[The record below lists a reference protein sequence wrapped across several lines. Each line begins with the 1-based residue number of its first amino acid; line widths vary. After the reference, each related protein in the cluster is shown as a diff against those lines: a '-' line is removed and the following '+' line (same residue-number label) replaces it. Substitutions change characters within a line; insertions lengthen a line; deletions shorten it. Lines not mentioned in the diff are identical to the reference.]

1 MAENYY
7 YRNID
12 LPTREKYLETA
23 TDPVLREMLLQPP
36 LSAEEGAYQIELYRQ
51 VISKGMNG
59 LNDVNNS

>member
-23 TDPVLREMLLQPP
+23 TDPVLREMLMAPP
-36 LSAEEGAYQIELYRQ
+36 LSQEEGEHQIELFRQ
-51 VISKGMNG
+51 VISKRVYEYNIC
-59 LNDVNNS
+59 